1 MKVFIMRHGEAE
13 AYASSDEER
22 NLTVHGESQSAKI
35 AQWLMAE
42 HKVQFDYVLVSPY
55 VRAQQTWNTIKPILN
70 VTDAKVEICED
81 ITPYGDSDDVVEYV
95 KALGSVED
103 IENIL
108 LVSHL
113 PLVGY
118 LTADFVPGIMPPMF
132 PTSAMSCVEYSYTT
146 GKSELLWLQQP

>member
-1 MKVFIMRHGEAE
+1 MRHGEAE
-13 AYASSDEER
+13 AYAASDEER
-22 NLTVHGESQSAKI
+22 NLTGHGEGQSIRI

-42 HKVQFDYVLVSPY
+42 HAVAFDYVLVSPY
-55 VRAQQTWNTIKPILN
+55 VRAQQTWNAIQPILK
-70 VTDAKVEICED
+70 VAAEKVEICEE
-81 ITPYGDSDDVVEYV
+81 ITPYGDSDDVIEYV
-95 KALGSVED
+95 KALGSVKE

-132 PTSAMSCVEYSYTT
+132 PTSAMSCVEYSHNT

>member
-1 MKVFIMRHGEAE
+1 MRHGEAE
-13 AYASSDEER
+13 AYAASDEER
-22 NLTVHGESQSAKI
+22 NLTSHGESQSAKI
-35 AQWLMAE
+35 AQWLMAA
-42 HKVQFDYVLVSPY
+42 HDVKFDYVLVSPY
-55 VRAQQTWNTIKPILN
+55 IRAQQTWSTIKPILN
-70 VTDAKVEICED
+70 IMDAKVETSEE

-95 KALGSVED
+95 KVLGSVAD

-108 LVSHL
+108 IVSHL

-132 PTSAMSCVEYSYTT
+132 PTSAISCVEYSHST

>member
-13 AYASSDEER
+13 TYAPSDEER
-22 NLTVHGESQSAKI
+22 NLTAHGESQSAKI
-35 AQWLMAE
+35 AQWLTAE

-70 VTDAKVEICED
+70 VPDAKVEICED

-95 KALGSVED
+95 KALGSVEGV
-103 IENIL
+103 ENIL

-132 PTSAMSCVEYSYTT
+132 PTSAMSCVEYSYIN